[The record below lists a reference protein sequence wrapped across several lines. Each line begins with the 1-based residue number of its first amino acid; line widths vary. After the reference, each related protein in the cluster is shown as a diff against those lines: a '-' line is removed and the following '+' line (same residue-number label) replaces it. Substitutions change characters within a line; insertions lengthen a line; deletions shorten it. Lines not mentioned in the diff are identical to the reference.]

1 MTILKIIWNRRQKI
15 PSCSLWFLALLLSFG
30 YLQSS
35 RAGSALDAFPDRL
48 DSPSAFGD
56 YFRDWF
62 KRVDETQAVQ
72 PHWKPPLFGTTPLL
86 TGLYTYDQL
95 GASF

>member
-1 MTILKIIWNRRQKI
+1 MRRDHQTAKRGIICTRRQQVQSYKV
-15 PSCSLWFLALLLSFG
+15 WFLALSFSLG
-30 YLQSS
+30 YLQSP
-35 RAGSALDAFPDRL
+35 RAGFASGASD
-48 DSPSAFGD
+48 DSPDLLSAFGD

-86 TGLYTYDQL
+86 T
-95 GASF
+95 